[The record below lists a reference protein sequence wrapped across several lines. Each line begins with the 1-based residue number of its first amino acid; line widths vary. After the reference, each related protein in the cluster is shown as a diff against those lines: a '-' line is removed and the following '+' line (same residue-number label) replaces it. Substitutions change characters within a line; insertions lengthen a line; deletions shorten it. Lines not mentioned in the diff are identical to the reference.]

1 MKNITADYIIA
12 GEGYSI
18 NIQNNSLVNIQKPQV
33 ELSIYDM
40 LYAPDGYYFNFDA
53 NEKRILII
61 NKKEDAKLRM
71 PHLCTMIPD
80 KVASH
85 YGLDSYDLHTKTDY
99 EIMIDK
105 QPVFDRQMGKLPT
118 VEIAGNSYIVDFESR
133 SLRSVLNDNID
144 EIKFSD
150 LMSYYD
156 LKLKTAVFPYNPE
169 TMKIQDFDSSTITE
183 VPKDIVLVKLPHHL
197 ELDPVG
203 AYRSSKTSIK
213 DVLHFMP
220 QKSVTK
226 AQIIEWKD
234 TKLPERIKENKEKLS
249 LERVLENRPASKKI
263 R

>member
-18 NIQNNSLVNIQKPQV
+18 DIPNNSLVNIQNPKV
-33 ELSIYDM
+33 ELSLYDM

-105 QPVFDRQMGKLPT
+105 QRVFDRQMGKLPI
-118 VEIAGNSYIVDFESR
+118 VEIAGNSYLVDFD
-133 SLRSVLNDNID
+133 SLSLKSASSAHTK
-144 EIKFSD
+144 EIKFAD
-150 LMSYYD
+150 LTPYYD
-156 LKLKTAVFPYNPE
+156 LQQRSAVFPYNPK
-169 TMKIQDFDSSTITE
+169 TKKIQEFDLFTTTKI
-183 VPKDIVLVKLPHHL
+183 PDDIVLVKLPHHF
-197 ELDPVG
+197 ELDPIG
-203 AYRSSKTSIK
+203 AYRSFNTSIK